1 MITPQYNIDG
11 YIFTPATL
19 QYVPAVE
26 QLVNSAYRGEES
38 KQGWTTEAV
47 LLGGERVTAAS
58 LLKDIA
64 TDDTCIYTCCNEHG
78 EMNACFFLQKK
89 QDKLYIGMLSV
100 SPALQNK
107 GIGKLL
113 LQVAEKLAQV
123 NNCIALTMT
132 VISVRTELID
142 WYLRCGFKP
151 TGEMYPFDFPGA
163 ILLKK
168 EPLHFIVL
176 DKLMNLSC

>member
-1 MITPQYNIDG
+1 MNTPQYNIDG
-11 YIFTPATL
+11 YIFAPATL
-19 QYVPAVE
+19 QHLPAVE

-38 KQGWTTEAV
+38 KQGWTSEAV

-64 TDDTCIYTCCNEHG
+64 TDDTCIYTCCNEQG
-78 EMNACFFLQKK
+78 AMNACVFLQKK
-89 QDKLYIGMLSV
+89 QGKLYIGMLSV
-100 SPALQNK
+100 SPVLQNK

-113 LQVAEKLAQV
+113 LQVAEKLSQV
-123 NNCIALTMT
+123 NNCVALTMT

-142 WYLRCGFKP
+142 WYIRYGFRP

-168 EPLHFIVL
+168 EPLQFIVL
-176 DKLMNLSC
+176 DKLMSLSH